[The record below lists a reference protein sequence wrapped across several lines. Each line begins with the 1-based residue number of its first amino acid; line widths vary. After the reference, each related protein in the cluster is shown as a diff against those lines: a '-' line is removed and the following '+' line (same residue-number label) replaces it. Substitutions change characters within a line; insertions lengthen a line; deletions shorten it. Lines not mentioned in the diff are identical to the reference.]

1 MESEWKTKMK
11 RLGSNWKIDKK
22 GSITQKQRRNY
33 SIPPKIE
40 KRLKKIKQSVSDL
53 GTLELKLRI
62 IGD

>member
-1 MESEWKTKMK
+1 MESEWKTKMM